1 MPFMSMGA
9 GGPTYH
15 AAGTDGMGQLDILTS
30 LFSGAKSIVG
40 ATTAKPI
47 KGTETP
53 VPQPPK
59 KEEGGML
66 GMSNTTLMYVAG
78 GAAIFILALVAV
90 RK

>member
-1 MPFMSMGA
+1 
-9 GGPTYH
+9 
-15 AAGTDGMGQLDILTS
+15 MGQVDVLASI
-30 LFSGAKSIVG
+30 FSGASSIVKAVAG
-40 ATTAKPI
+40 KPI

-66 GMSNTTLMYVAG
+66 GMSNTALMYVAG